1 MSQAPVLE
9 SEYEGAA
16 KAYAD
21 ATVELNRRVDQG
33 TSWSGNER
41 NNLFLNLGN
50 SAESKGIPN
59 FVDASALTGFD
70 FPDDSSGLASIDWDF
85 DGDLDFITTNRSA
98 PRVRIL
104 ENQAG
109 ARSGSFVLLKL
120 VGNGGVNRDAIGS
133 RADLTLE
140 TEDGREALLVR
151 SLHGGQG
158 FISQSSTWLHFGI
171 TKGAKIVRAEVR
183 WPGGQREEFAGCEPG
198 QYFLLNRGS
207 GQARPWDAPVVRIP
221 KVDAGPATPEE
232 ATVTAHL
239 ERRVPLPA
247 IPYIALNEGKG
258 EPREI
263 GSTLERPLVLNLW
276 ATWCVPCLA
285 ELRGMAEQ
293 AELFRSAGVDVLA
306 LCVDVAVDG
315 DPGELEKARKIL
327 ADAGFPFDAGIAA
340 EKTIELLHIA
350 HNTVFVR
357 PEKLPVP
364 TTLLL
369 DTSGRIAS
377 VHRGAIEPADLL
389 PAIRALQGSADEW
402 AKFATPFDGRW
413 VHGPDTIYYA
423 GIAKELLDRGWNAEA
438 ERFVVEHRE
447 SLEADGK
454 KYAELLMLIGTQLLE
469 RHEQAR
475 GLEML
480 EIAVEVEP
488 DLPAARNNLAVA
500 LLQAG
505 RIEDAVPHLT
515 AAIVLDPHFAEP
527 AVNLARVRLSQGKP
541 SEALQLVDGVL
552 ADAYQGGAIR
562 VKAQVHLARN
572 EPADVLTAFQTIVEN
587 EPNEPTA
594 WLNLGKLQSQ
604 LGNAGAAMRSL
615 EKAQRLDPGNSE
627 VKKWIQRSNSNN
639 RVQSEP

>member
-50 SAESKGIPN
+50 SAESKSIPN

-70 FPDDSSGLASIDWDF
+70 FPDDSRGLASIDWDF
-85 DGDLDFITTNRSA
+85 DGDLDFITTNRTA

-104 ENQAG
+104 ENHAG
-109 ARSGSFVLLKL
+109 ARTGSFVLLKL
-120 VGNGGVNRDAIGS
+120 VGSGGVNRDAIGS
-133 RADLTLE
+133 RVDLTLE
-140 TEDGREALLVR
+140 TEDGGEAVLVR

-158 FISQSSTWLHFGI
+158 FISQSSAWLHFGI
-171 TKGAKIVRAEVR
+171 PKGAKIVRAEVR

-198 QYFLLNRGS
+198 RHFLMNCGS
-207 GQARPWDAPVVRIP
+207 GQAQPWDAPVVRIP
-221 KVDAGPATPEE
+221 KVDPAPVTPEE
-232 ATVTAHL
+232 ATVTAIL

-247 IPYIALNEGKG
+247 IPYIALNGEG
-258 EPREI
+258 ESREI
-263 GSTLERPLVLNLW
+263 DSKLERPLVLNLW

-293 AELFRSAGVDVLA
+293 AELFQSAGVDVLA
-306 LCVDVAVDG
+306 LCVDVAAGG
-315 DPGELEKARKIL
+315 DAGELEKARKIL

-340 EKTIELLHIA
+340 EKTIELLHIV

-364 TTLLL
+364 TTLLI

-377 VHRGAIEPADLL
+377 IYRGAIEPADLL
-389 PAIRALQGSADEW
+389 PAIAALQGSADDW
-402 AKFATPFDGRW
+402 TKFATPFDGRW
-413 VHGPDTIYYA
+413 AHGPDTIYYS

-447 SLEADGK
+447 SLEADGQ
-454 KYAELLMLIGTQLLE
+454 KYAELLMLMGTQLLE
-469 RHEQAR
+469 RNAQAR

-480 EIAVEVEP
+480 EIAVEVGP

-505 RIEDAVPHLT
+505 RSDDAVPHLV
-515 AAIVLDPHFAEP
+515 AAIALDPHFAEP
-527 AVNLARVRLSQGKP
+527 AVNLARVRLAQGKS
-541 SEALQLVDGVL
+541 SEALRLADAVL
-552 ADAYQGGAIR
+552 ADSYQGGAIR

-572 EPADVLTAFQTIVEN
+572 EPAEVLTAFQTIVEN

-594 WLNLGKLQSQ
+594 WLNLGKLQLQ
-604 LGNAGAAMRSL
+604 LGNAGLAMHSFER
-615 EKAQRLDPGNSE
+615 AQQLDPGNSE
-627 VKKWIQRSNSNN
+627 VKEWMERIVQGN
-639 RVQSEP
+639 RLPGGQ